1 MLFSCISNVHVVLPA
16 HFINAQTSIPVLN
29 ILVSEWPFKA
39 ISCVWSFLSGIVFSP
54 AVVCDELF
62 EQIYC
67 FLFILIQFYLF
78 LILDQSRSNLGAR
91 FLLQSTKIHCKVII
105 LMKRY
110 LSEFSDWPLGAM
122 CHQVWCNES
131 SVQVF
136 LFWVKI
142 SVDRLVQCV
151 IRSDAMSHQF
161 RFFWFFIF
169 WNSMDFYFLSSMYE
183 RRTEHTSK
191 ASKRTQFWWFPFS
204 CAHLALG
211 QCATWST
218 REPFSV

>member
-39 ISCVWSFLSGIVFSP
+39 TSCVWSFMSGIVFSP

-78 LILDQSRSNLGAR
+78 LILDQSRSKLGAR
-91 FLLQSTKIHCKVII
+91 FLYHSTKIQCKVII

-122 CHQVWCNES
+122 CHQVWCNET

-136 LFWVKI
+136 LVYSVNLGWPLGAMCHQVWCDESSVEVFLILHFLKLDGFLFFVFNVWTKNRTYEQSKQAHAILMI
-142 SVDRLVQCV
+142 S
-151 IRSDAMSHQF
+151 I
-161 RFFWFFIF
+161 
-169 WNSMDFYFLSSMYE
+169 
-183 RRTEHTSK
+183 
-191 ASKRTQFWWFPFS
+191 
-204 CAHLALG
+204 
-211 QCATWST
+211 
-218 REPFSV
+218 